1 MQKHWK
7 TFKELAAKGILS
19 SRSVALALEKQQPED
34 LLRELCDCHA
44 LMEGSRADALAAQAR
59 LRAFFD
65 AAPFGFFRLD
75 AAGNILEPN
84 STSARMLGHDPAAL
98 AGCALLSFILPEF
111 HEIFTL
117 HRRAVFEQGEENSC
131 NLKLKKTDG
140 GEFHAR
146 LTSYPILDPGQPI
159 ACCRC
164 FLSDITQLQQTVAE
178 LRKANQKMRDQQ
190 KALLEEE
197 RLKVLLQM
205 AGATAHD
212 LNQPLMTLLGN
223 IELMRMNRDEPEK
236 ILLHLDRLEKAGQR
250 IYKTV
255 KKIQEI
261 RYYEVKPYF
270 NQTAIINLDQKTAI
284 LAVEQSDYEFEKIS
298 GILNY
303 HSQIK
308 LFRARSLAEATAM
321 LGQRRFDLIF
331 ASSFLPDGNAIDLMR
346 TVNENERNIPVVV
359 FTGKDDDLLTAQMLQ
374 AGALEYIPKGRIGEK
389 ALTRII
395 TNVMEKARLQ
405 REVRELEQKVL
416 RLTRRDEL
424 TGLFNRRYLEET
436 LDNEIA
442 RARRYRTDL
451 VLCIMDLDR
460 FRRVNQTHSRLAGD
474 SVLVEVAGL
483 LKRLSRQ
490 CDTVVRFG
498 GEEFALL
505 LPNTD
510 MRMARVVNE
519 RFRQM
524 VAAHIF
530 EYRSAQIS
538 ITVSAGIAAFNGS
551 PDLSGADLVGLAL
564 QALKK
569 AKGLGRNRVFEWQ
582 QWENKVP
589 GP

>member
-1 MQKHWK
+1 MAMQDYWK
-7 TFKELAAKGILS
+7 VFKELAAEGTLS
-19 SRSVALALEKQQPED
+19 TRSITLALEKRQPDD
-34 LLRELCDCHA
+34 LLRELSDCHT
-44 LMEGSRADALAAQAR
+44 LMARSRADALAAKAR

-84 STSARMLGHDPAAL
+84 AAAARMLGEDPTTL
-98 AGCALLSFILPEF
+98 PGCSLLNFILPEF
-111 HEIFTL
+111 HETFKR
-117 HRRAVFEQGEENSC
+117 HCRAIFEQSEENSC
-131 NLKLKKTDG
+131 SLKLKKTGG

-146 LTSYPILDPGQPI
+146 LTSYPIVAAGQ
-159 ACCRC
+159 AVDRCRSY
-164 FLSDITQLQQTVAE
+164 LADTTQLQQTVAQ

-190 KALLEEE
+190 KAMIEEE

-250 IYKTV
+250 IYTTV

-270 NQTAIINLDQKTAI
+270 NQTTIINLDQQTAI

-298 GILNY
+298 GILKY

-308 LFRARSLAEATAM
+308 LFRARSLTEATTVLA
-321 LGQRRFDLIF
+321 QRRFDLIF
-331 ASSFLPDGNAIDLMR
+331 VSSFLPDGNAIDLLR
-346 TVNENERNIPVVV
+346 TVNENEKGIPVVV
-359 FTGKDDDLLTAQMLQ
+359 FTGKDDDLLTAQILQ

-416 RLTRRDEL
+416 RLATRDEL
-424 TGLFNRRYLEET
+424 TGLFNRRYLVEAV
-436 LDNEIA
+436 DNEIA
-442 RARRYRTDL
+442 RARRYHTDL
-451 VLCIMDLDR
+451 VLSMIDLDR

-474 SVLVEVAGL
+474 SVLVEVAAL

-490 CDTVVRFG
+490 CDTVARFG

-510 MRMARVVNE
+510 VRMARVVNE

-538 ITVSAGIAAFNGS
+538 ITVSAGIAAFDGS
-551 PDLSGADLVGLAL
+551 RSLSGEELVELAA

-569 AKGLGRNRVFEWQ
+569 AKEQGRNRVFEWEQ
-582 QWENKVP
+582 RKK
-589 GP
+589 

>member
-1 MQKHWK
+1 
-7 TFKELAAKGILS
+7 
-19 SRSVALALEKQQPED
+19 
-34 LLRELCDCHA
+34 
-44 LMEGSRADALAAQAR
+44 
-59 LRAFFD
+59 
-65 AAPFGFFRLD
+65 
-75 AAGNILEPN
+75 
-84 STSARMLGHDPAAL
+84 
-98 AGCALLSFILPEF
+98 
-111 HEIFTL
+111 
-117 HRRAVFEQGEENSC
+117 
-131 NLKLKKTDG
+131 
-140 GEFHAR
+140 
-146 LTSYPILDPGQPI
+146 
-159 ACCRC
+159 
-164 FLSDITQLQQTVAE
+164 
-178 LRKANQKMRDQQ
+178 
-190 KALLEEE
+190 
-197 RLKVLLQM
+197 
-205 AGATAHD
+205 
-212 LNQPLMTLLGN
+212 
-223 IELMRMNRDEPEK
+223 
-236 ILLHLDRLEKAGQR
+236 
-250 IYKTV
+250 
-255 KKIQEI
+255 
-261 RYYEVKPYF
+261 
-270 NQTAIINLDQKTAI
+270 
-284 LAVEQSDYEFEKIS
+284 
-298 GILNY
+298 
-303 HSQIK
+303 
-308 LFRARSLAEATAM
+308 
-321 LGQRRFDLIF
+321 
-331 ASSFLPDGNAIDLMR
+331 
-346 TVNENERNIPVVV
+346 
-359 FTGKDDDLLTAQMLQ
+359 
-374 AGALEYIPKGRIGEK
+374 
-389 ALTRII
+389 
-395 TNVMEKARLQ
+395 MEKSGLQ
-405 REVRELEQKVL
+405 REVRELKQKVL

-582 QWENKVP
+582 QWENKAP